1 MIEILRDLNQ
11 VAGVKGSMVVTHDG
25 IVVHSALGTE
35 LDEETVAAVSSA
47 MIQSAL
53 GTELDEET
61 VAAVSSAMIQ
71 SARRAMEQLGHKSFS
86 RFILT
91 SSWGRMVFVDLE
103 IAYLVVITSQNIK
116 LDVILI
122 EIDSTAYRIR
132 HRRAE

>member
-11 VAGVKGSMVVTHDG
+11 VAGVKGSMVVTRDG
-25 IVVHSALGTE
+25 IVVHALLGTE
-35 LDEETVAAVSSA
+35 LD
-47 MIQSAL
+47 Q
-53 GTELDEET
+53 ET

-71 SARRAMEQLGHKSFS
+71 SARRAMERLGHKSFS

-122 EIDSTAYRIR
+122 EIDSTAYKIR

>member
-1 MIEILRDLNQ
+1 MLEILNDLNE
-11 VAGVKGSMVVTHDG
+11 VAGVKGSMVVTQDG
-25 IVVHSALGTE
+25 IVVHSALGNDLE
-35 LDEETVAAVSSA
+35 
-47 MIQSAL
+47 Q
-53 GTELDEET
+53 ET

-71 SARRAMEQLGHKSFS
+71 SARRAMDRLGQKTFT

-132 HRRAE
+132 HRRAD